1 MGSFVSAH
9 RLSSCSM
16 WTQLLCSTWD
26 PSSLPWDQIH
36 IPCITRQILNHWTNF
51 FEKLYLICFP
61 SSSNFSVV
69 VSLRVAV
76 HRCVSGLP
84 KWRQNDPPHLRTE
97 ALGSG
102 CLFSNPGS
110 ITHLG
115 LTMGRWGFPSGSDTK
130 ESACSAGDPVQ
141 SLGWEDSSGEG
152 SGNSLQY
159 SCLENPMDK
168 GAWRATVH
176 GGHRIRH
183 DWATYTHTHTQ
194 WADYLFKYLFHDLQN
209 TDDTNTS
216 LTVSLWRL
224 NKVIH
229 RKYQALL
236 LWQ

>member
-115 LTMGRWGFPSGSDTK
+115 LTMGRWGFPSGSDSK

-176 GGHRIRH
+176 GVTESDMTEQLTHI
-183 DWATYTHTHTQ
+183 HTHNGQIIYSSIYFMICKTQ
-194 WADYLFKYLFHDLQN
+194 M
-209 TDDTNTS
+209 T
-216 LTVSLWRL
+216 LTPPSQR
-224 NKVIH
+224 H
-229 RKYQALL
+229 CEG
-236 LWQ
+236 